1 MWQNNTFGSA
11 CVGPWTFF
19 QATDFC
25 HTSFKALHGSFQKPE
40 TPNLTNSQVR
50 NTYLYAAH
58 AALAE
63 QTGKGDMSD
72 LTRVKMKVNCGLD
85 TGHFE

>member
-11 CVGPWTFF
+11 CVGPWTSF

-25 HTSFKALHGSFQKPE
+25 HTSFKALHGSGDPFR
-40 TPNLTNSQVR
+40 NLTNSHVR
-50 NTYLYAAH
+50 NTYLYAAW

-85 TGHFE
+85 IGHFE